1 MRVGAGALHGLLA
14 VACGLAALPLVGVEL
29 PSGFEDSLIVS
40 GLARP
45 TAMAFLPDGRLL
57 VAEQQGRLRIV
68 EDGQL
73 QPTPFLTLTVDASQ
87 ERGLLGV
94 AVDPQFPSLP
104 YVYVYYSRPEGTNRL
119 SRFAASAANR
129 GVADPSS
136 ERVLLDGIPSGIFHN
151 GGALQFAADQSLLV
165 AVGDATA
172 PEAAQSKADLRGKL
186 LRVAADG
193 GIPVD
198 NPFAAE
204 PGARPEVWALGL
216 RNPFTFAVEGEG
228 SRIFINDVGERSAEE
243 INSGVAGGNY
253 GWPLCE
259 GACDRTALQDPLY
272 FYRPRH
278 DGCAIT
284 GGVFARGL
292 RFPAPLEAGY
302 FFSDYCG
309 GWIRWLSPQGRA
321 SDFAAGLSGGAVDL
335 DAGSDGALYYLAFTE
350 GAVHRVEFIGAG
362 NRRPIARASAVP
374 ATGPAPLD
382 VVLSAR
388 GSADPEGEPLSFAW
402 DAGDGTPT
410 VEGLEVSHRYA
421 VNGPYVAKVTV
432 SDRRGAR
439 ATASVRIVVG
449 LPPVARILQP
459 VEGAT
464 FRPGTIVELL
474 GEGTDPETGPLPTNA
489 LVWTVEMH
497 HHAEGSRQH
506 HVHPFA
512 GPVFGAQ
519 AAFEV
524 PAALH
529 DDDIFFRVR
538 LTATDADRLTNE
550 ATRDVRPT
558 R

>member
-1 MRVGAGALHGLLA
+1 MRVGAGARHGLLV
-14 VACGLAALPLVGVEL
+14 VATGLAALPLTGVEL

-40 GLARP
+40 GLTRP

-73 QPTPFLTLTVDASQ
+73 QATPFLTLAVDASQ

-94 AVDPQFPSLP
+94 AVDPQFPGQP

-119 SRFAASAANR
+119 SRFAASAAST
-129 GVADPSS
+129 GVADPAS
-136 ERVLLDGIPSGIFHN
+136 ERVLLDGPPSGIFHN
-151 GGALQFAADQSLLV
+151 GGALQFAADQTLLV

-172 PEAAQSKADLRGKL
+172 PEAAQAKGDLRGKL
-186 LRVAADG
+186 LRLAPDG
-193 GIPVD
+193 GIPLD
-198 NPFAAE
+198 NPFATE
-204 PGARPEVWALGL
+204 HGVRPEIWALGL
-216 RNPFTFAVEGEG
+216 RNPFTFAVEGG
-228 SRIFINDVGERSAEE
+228 SGRVFVNDVGERFAEE
-243 INSGVAGGNY
+243 INRGVAGGNY
-253 GWPLCE
+253 GWPACE
-259 GACDRTALQDPLY
+259 GPCDRPGFQNPLY
-272 FYRPRH
+272 SYSPRH

-284 GGVFARGL
+284 GGVFATGL
-292 RFPAPLEAGY
+292 RFPEAFQGGY

-321 SDFAAGLSGGAVDL
+321 SDFALGLTGGAVDV
-335 DAGSDGALYYLAFTE
+335 DAGPDGALYYLSFAE
-350 GAVHRVEFIGAG
+350 GAVHRIEFIGAG
-362 NRRPIARASAVP
+362 NRRPVAKARATPSA
-374 ATGPAPLD
+374 GSAPLD
-382 VVLSAR
+382 VLLSAE
-388 GSADPEGEPLSFAW
+388 GSTDPEGEPLRFVW
-402 DAGDGTPT
+402 DTGDASPL
-410 VEGLEVSHRYA
+410 VEGREVPHRYSA
-421 VNGPYVAKVTV
+421 NGPYVARVTV
-432 SDRRGAR
+432 LDLRGGQAK
-439 ATASVRIVVG
+439 AAVRIEVG
-449 LPPVARILQP
+449 MPPTARILLP
-459 VEGAT
+459 AEGAT
-464 FRPGTIVELL
+464 FRPGVIVELL
-474 GEGTDPETGPLPTNA
+474 GEGTDPETGPLPASA

-550 ATRDVRPT
+550 ATRDVRPA